1 MQQQETRCGYVAII
15 GRPNAGK
22 STLFNCLLGQKVSSI
37 SFKPQTTRH
46 QIVGVRT
53 DLDSQFVFVDTPGIH
68 LGGKRLLNRVLNK
81 NATNVLHD
89 VDLIFWL
96 IDRGQWT
103 REEDFIKKS
112 LVNLDSPV
120 ILVVNKIDKLNRKQE
135 LLQIL
140 PELLER
146 YPFKEIIPISAI
158 EEDNIEALISTSKK
172 YLPKSEFYY
181 SDDYLTDRSK
191 EFIAAEAVREAAFVY
206 LENEL
211 PYATHVEIEKYE
223 VDDGRV
229 YISAIIWVEKQGQK
243 AILIGK
249 KGEMLKKIG
258 SLARGSLQKQLEEK
272 IHLNL
277 WVKLHKDW
285 QDNPQIV
292 GKYEI

>member
-1 MQQQETRCGYVAII
+1 MPIKTHCGYVAII

-22 STLFNCLLGQKVSSI
+22 STLFNCLVGQKISSI

-46 QIVGVRT
+46 RIVGVRT
-53 DLDSQFVFVDTPGIH
+53 EEDAQFIFVDTPGIH
-68 LGGKRLLNRVLNK
+68 LGGSRLLNRVLNK

-96 IDRGQWT
+96 IDRGHWT
-103 REEDFIKKS
+103 AEEDYIKKS
-112 LVNLDSPV
+112 LSNVECPV
-120 ILVVNKIDKLNRKQE
+120 ILIVNKIDKLARREE

-140 PELLER
+140 AKLDEK
-146 YPFKEIIPISAI
+146 YTFAEIIPISAMKQ
-158 EEDNIEALISTSKK
+158 DNISDLVDTGKR

-181 SDDYLTDRSK
+181 SDEYLTDRSK
-191 EFIAAEAVREAAFVY
+191 EFIAAETIREAAFVY
-206 LENEL
+206 LEKEL

-223 VDDGRV
+223 VDSERTN
-229 YISAIIWVEKQGQK
+229 ISATIWVEKQGQK

-249 KGEMLKKIG
+249 KGEMLKKLG
-258 SLARGSLQKQLEEK
+258 SRARSTLQKQLGVK
-272 IHLNL
+272 IHLDL

-292 GKYEI
+292 GKYEL

>member
-1 MQQQETRCGYVAII
+1 MTIDTRCGYVAII
-15 GRPNAGK
+15 GRPNSGK
-22 STLFNCLLGQKVSSI
+22 STLFNCLVGQKISSI

-46 QIVGVRT
+46 RIVGVRT
-53 DLDSQFVFVDTPGIH
+53 DSDSQFIFVDTPGIH

-81 NATNVLHD
+81 NAINVLHD
-89 VDLIFWL
+89 VHLIFWL
-96 IDRGQWT
+96 IDRGKWT
-103 REEDFIKKS
+103 SEEEFVKKS
-112 LVNLDSPV
+112 LENIQCPV
-120 ILVVNKIDKLNRKQE
+120 ILVVNKIDKLGKKEE

-140 PELLER
+140 PELADK
-146 YPFKEIIPISAI
+146 YPFAEIIPISAI
-158 EEDNIEALISTSKK
+158 KQDNITDLVNTGKK
-172 YLPKSEFYY
+172 YLPESEFYY
-181 SDDYLTDRSK
+181 SEEYLTDRSQQ
-191 EFIAAEAVREAAFVY
+191 FIAAETIRETAFMY
-206 LENEL
+206 LEKEL

-223 VDDGRV
+223 SEGDQT

-258 SLARGSLQKQLEEK
+258 SRARTMLQKQLDEK

-292 GKYEI
+292 GKYEL

>member
-1 MQQQETRCGYVAII
+1 MQHVTRCGYVAII
-15 GRPNAGK
+15 GRPNSGK
-22 STLFNCLLGQKVSSI
+22 STLFNCLLGQKISSI

-46 QIVGVRT
+46 RIVGVRT
-53 DLDSQFVFVDTPGIH
+53 ESDSQFIFVDTPGIH

-81 NATNVLHD
+81 NATNILHD
-89 VDLIFWL
+89 VHLIFWL

-103 REEDFIKKS
+103 SEEDFIKKS
-112 LVNLDSPV
+112 LTDIECPV
-120 ILVVNKIDKLNRKQE
+120 ILVVNKIDKLGNKEE

-140 PELLER
+140 PEVFEQ
-146 YPFKEIIPISAI
+146 YPFAEIIPISAI
-158 EEDNIEALISTSKK
+158 KQDNIEALVSAGKK
-172 YLPKSEFYY
+172 YLPESEFYY
-181 SDDYLTDRSK
+181 SDEYLTDRNQ

-206 LENEL
+206 LEKEL
-211 PYATHVEIEKYE
+211 PYATHVEIEKYDASE
-223 VDDGRV
+223 EKT

-258 SLARGSLQKQLEEK
+258 SLARGTLQKQFNQK
-272 IHLNL
+272 IHLDL

-292 GKYEI
+292 GKYEL